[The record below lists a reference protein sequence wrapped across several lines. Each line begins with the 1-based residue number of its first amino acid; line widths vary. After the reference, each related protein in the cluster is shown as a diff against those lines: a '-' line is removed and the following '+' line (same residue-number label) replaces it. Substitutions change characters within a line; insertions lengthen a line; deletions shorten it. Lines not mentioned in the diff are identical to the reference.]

1 MLIHYLAVHA
11 AHLPALLSP
20 GAPGGGPVNNPG
32 PQSPISGNGIDKLI
46 SYAKYG
52 ALIACAVTAAISG
65 GLIAFGQ
72 LSNRPDHADKG
83 KKALLWSLGGAGV
96 VALAIPTIN
105 LVFGSVH

>member
-1 MLIHYLAVHA
+1 MLVHFLAVH
-11 AHLPALLSP
+11 LPVLLAP
-20 GAPGGGPVNNPG
+20 GTPGGGPVNDPS
-32 PQSPISGNGIDKLI
+32 PASPISGNGIDLLI

-65 GLIAFGQ
+65 GLIGFGQ

-96 VALAIPTIN
+96 VALAIPTLN
-105 LVFGSVH
+105 LVFGAVH